1 MGAQTQW
8 ELSPKEST
16 TILPQGWLRPK
27 LQQGQ
32 NLEGEREPRKQGSLR
47 AWATKFGEMEP
58 ERLRQ
63 TEAQTERLTKG
74 RRGRRNEGAR
84 CRACD
89 LWGRKA
95 GRRGLPSLFPELLTS
110 AVWMPWPVPAPGA
123 PELEGPR
130 DPRTQG
136 QDRYGRWRPQQH
148 PAYPT
153 LRAPLWRGEKPS
165 GASRGH
171 GVPAPAGS
179 LARWL
184 GSSALCPPARPA
196 AF

>member
-8 ELSPKEST
+8 ELSPNEST

-32 NLEGEREPRKQGSLR
+32 NLDGEREPQKQGSLR

-74 RRGRRNEGAR
+74 PRGRRNEGAK

-95 GRRGLPSLFPELLTS
+95 GRLGLPSRFPELLTS

-123 PELEGPR
+123 PELESPR
-130 DPRTQG
+130 DPRIDTVG
-136 QDRYGRWRPQQH
+136 GGRSSTRL
-148 PAYPT
+148 T
-153 LRAPLWRGEKPS
+153 LPCALRSGVEKNRAER
-165 GASRGH
+165 
-171 GVPAPAGS
+171 AGGTGFQLL
-179 LARWL
+179 LAR
-184 GSSALCPPARPA
+184 
-196 AF
+196 